1 MFCIYLV
8 RNANLAVS
16 VDKRCSPEGCWYC
29 QHCCHSC
36 MKPASVGHTWK
47 DGDSGQLL
55 YHCSNRCYHMY
66 ISDSPESTI
75 LDVKVGKIWYV
86 PVDGAH
92 LLLSATVVFKKGLL
106 TNSVASTQVAISYGS
121 KEVHHGVVYVI
132 THVITITDHALPKA
146 LFIQH
151 DLTPVDV
158 VWEPPV
164 CLFTRPFITSMMEM
178 IRKED
183 LIKKPSSQHLKSL
196 DVRTYPAFLKKCFLF
211 WMYTLWIE
219 TVPSIPGHLPG
230 TFLYRCVMDVNVNF
244 SCKLIFL

>member
-1 MFCIYLV
+1 MTPATVGYTW
-8 RNANLAVS
+8 RNDNN
-16 VDKRCSPEGCWYC
+16 D
-29 QHCCHSC
+29 
-36 MKPASVGHTWK
+36 
-47 DGDSGQLL
+47 QLF

-66 ISDSPESTI
+66 ISDRPESTI

-121 KEVHHGVVYVI
+121 KKVHHGVVYVI
-132 THVITITDHALPKA
+132 TRVITITDHALPKA
-146 LFIQH
+146 LYIQH

-183 LIKKPSSQHLKSL
+183 LIKKTLQPAFEVFGCEDLPSFLEKMFPLL
-196 DVRTYPAFLKKCFLF
+196 DVYFMDRSGAIYSWP
-211 WMYTLWIE
+211 
-219 TVPSIPGHLPG
+219 PSRYIPL
-230 TFLYRCVMDVNVNF
+230 
-244 SCKLIFL
+244 